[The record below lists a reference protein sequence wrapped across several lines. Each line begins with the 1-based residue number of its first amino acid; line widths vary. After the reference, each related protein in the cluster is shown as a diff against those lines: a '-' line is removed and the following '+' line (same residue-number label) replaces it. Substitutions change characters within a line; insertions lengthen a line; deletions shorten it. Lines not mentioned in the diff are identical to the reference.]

1 MLRVW
6 ASDRKAGVLARLRLR
21 GSSFACEPGAAP
33 SDAVSATMPVRPE
46 SWNSEFALLPIFEMN
61 VPEGALKERL
71 RLRFAKALGRFDDL
85 DALAIVGRSQIGR
98 LRYSGLD
105 AGPDLPVPFQ
115 SVDEILKSRRSGALF
130 DDLLDMF
137 AVHSGISGVQPK
149 LLVRDAGEPGRSAV
163 KGATHIVKFW
173 GPEHKELAAN
183 EFFCL
188 EVARR
193 VGLETPAA
201 RLADDGGALA
211 VERFDLA
218 PDGTY
223 RGFEDFCVLNGHG
236 ADLKYAGGCEKKL
249 FKRLDE
255 FLPPAR
261 KASGAA
267 DLYRLFVLN
276 CALGNGDAHLKNFG
290 IVYDDPSGDAQLAP
304 AYDIVTTTVYMP
316 NDAMALT
323 LDGSTRWPDAKRLA
337 ALGKSRAGLHSRR
350 ISAIF
355 EATADAMRDVSR
367 DLAAYFRAC
376 PNSEIGAG
384 MCAAW
389 EHGIAHSL
397 GLRRNLSS
405 N

>member
-6 ASDRKAGVLARLRLR
+6 ASDRKAGVLARLRVR
-21 GSSFACEPGAAP
+21 GTSFACEPGAAAR
-33 SDAVSATMPVRPE
+33 DAVSATMPVRPE
-46 SWNSEFALLPIFEMN
+46 SWNSEFSLLPIFEMN
-61 VPEGALKERL
+61 LPEGALKERL
-71 RLRFAKALGRFDDL
+71 RMRFAKALGRFDDL
-85 DALAIVGRSQIGR
+85 DVLGIVGRSQIGR

-105 AGPDLPVPFQ
+105 AEPDSRVPFQ

-149 LLVRDAGEPGRSAV
+149 LLVRDADGPHRAAV

-193 VGLETPAA
+193 LGLATPAA
-201 RLADDGGALA
+201 RLADDGGALV
-211 VERFDLA
+211 VERFDRA
-218 PDGTY
+218 PDGGY
-223 RGFEDFCVLNGHG
+223 RGFEDFCALNGHG
-236 ADLKYAGGCEKKL
+236 ADLKYAGGYEKKL
-249 FKRLDE
+249 FRRLAE

-261 KASGAA
+261 KAAGAA
-267 DLYRLFVLN
+267 CLYRLFVLN

-290 IVYDDPSGDAQLAP
+290 IVYDDPSGDADLAP
-304 AYDIVTTTVYMP
+304 AYDIVTTQVYLP
-316 NDAMALT
+316 DDSMALA
-323 LDGSTRWPDAKRLA
+323 LDGSTRWPDAGRLA
-337 ALGKSRAGLHSRR
+337 ALGRSRAGLHSRK
-350 ISAIF
+350 IAAIF
-355 EATADAMRDVSR
+355 EATADAMRDVAR

-376 PNSEIGAG
+376 PSPEIGAG
-384 MCAAW
+384 ICAAW
-389 EHGIAHSL
+389 ERGIAHSL